1 MARSPRATVESL
13 AGALADGAT
22 IDWAAAGAGAGA
34 QAEVIRQL
42 RAVAG
47 LRVEPQER
55 AYGRSWLQRL
65 VATAYVMGVVLAALK
80 VLLALAVAP
89 AALTGVTGP
98 LRLFGFNLVVFGVG
112 GLLLIGGGTRDRRLQ
127 LLGALYVIMASA
139 FAAPFYRWV
148 SEPFVLLADVFERCT
163 AESFFAAGLGLFAW
177 AFPREPRQAGLRRAA
192 GALAV
197 FAVGLGWVL
206 LLMSLLAALPG
217 WSAEPSW
224 VGPLLRAFDREAPE
238 SWYWPILA
246 VTSLAAVGVGALKLR
261 ADTED
266 GRARARRFVG
276 ALAFGFAPLFFAVV
290 ATPFVPALRDPSRR
304 QLVDLVVYLGLASI
318 VPTTAYAVAVRRVM
332 TLEFVVRAT
341 LQYALA
347 RTAIWAAILAPVT
360 YLVLD
365 VFLHRALTVLQYVES
380 REPGLLLA
388 VSATGLVALTFRPQ
402 LAQAVDRWFLRE
414 PLDAAGAMAG
424 LELDLRSRETLRE
437 VAQRLA
443 AHLTAA
449 VHAGHAEVWLVAE
462 DGATLMSAGGD
473 GPAIRVDAVLVSL
486 VQSTGQPLQL
496 DPRTGVAR
504 LLPDDDQDWLS
515 EVDGR
520 VVAPLLGAS
529 GTLLGLA
536 VLGDSQNALPYTP
549 AHAALITSMCGHAAL
564 QLENRALRQGRP
576 TADEAPT
583 RAAGGIRWQDE
594 PAAWCQA
601 CGTLAPT
608 ETRRCRCGGVTKPAD
623 LPLFVHAK
631 FRLQRQLGAGGA
643 GVVYLATDLALDRQ
657 VAIKTLP
664 AVRRGFAA
672 RLRREARAMAA
683 VRHPNLATI
692 YGVEEWRDTPLLVVE
707 YLDGGT
713 LLDLLASGPLGVDEA
728 LDLGITLADVLD
740 RVHGSGVLHRDIK
753 PSNIGFT
760 HDGVAKLL
768 DFGLAAMLD
777 RSVVA
782 VEADAPARRAVIDL
796 ALREHEL
803 AASSTLTVT
812 NHIVGTPLY
821 LSPEALDGAAPHEG
835 ADLWGLGMVLHEA
848 IAGRHPF
855 GGRRV
860 SEVVEAIR
868 RDAVPDVRHDRPDCP
883 AEVAAFLAA
892 ALAPN
897 PARRPPSAAEFRAA
911 LRALRARLDASQ

>member
-1 MARSPRATVESL
+1 MASNPRVSVESL

-22 IDWAAAGAGAGA
+22 IDWSAAGAAAGS

-42 RAVAG
+42 RAVAQ
-47 LRVEPQER
+47 LRVGQQER
-55 AYGRSWLQRL
+55 VAGRSQLERT
-65 VATAYVMGVVLAALK
+65 VTTVYITGVVLAALK
-80 VLLALAVAP
+80 VMLALAAVP
-89 AALTGVTGP
+89 IALTGVSGP
-98 LRLFGFNLVVFGVG
+98 LRLFAFNLVVFGVG
-112 GLLLIGGGTRDRRLQ
+112 GLLLIGGGMRDRRVQ
-127 LLGALYVIMASA
+127 LLGAFYVIIASA

-148 SEPFVLLADVFERCT
+148 SDPFVLVADVLERCT
-163 AESFFAAGLGLFAW
+163 TESFFAAGLGLFAW
-177 AFPREPRQAGLRRAA
+177 AFPREPRQPGLRRLV

-197 FAVGLGWVL
+197 FGVGLGWVL
-206 LLMSLLAALPG
+206 LLMSLLAALPV
-217 WSAEPSW
+217 WSDESST

-238 SWYWPILA
+238 SWYWPSLA
-246 VTSLAAVGVGALKLR
+246 VTSLAAIGVGALKLR
-261 ADTED
+261 ADTDD

-276 ALAFGFAPLFFAVV
+276 VLALGFAPLFLAVV

-304 QLVDLVVYLGLASI
+304 QLLDIVVYLGLASI

-347 RTAIWAAILAPVT
+347 RYAIWAAILAPVS
-360 YLVLD
+360 YLALD
-365 VFLHRALTVLQYVES
+365 VFLHRALTVLQYVDT
-380 REPGLLLA
+380 REPGLLMA
-388 VSATGLVALTFRPQ
+388 VSGAGLVALTFRPH
-402 LAQAVDRWFLRE
+402 LARAVDRWFLRE

-424 LELDLRSRETLRE
+424 LELDLRTRETLRE

-443 AHLTAA
+443 AHLTSA

-462 DGATLMSAGGD
+462 DGETLVAASGD
-473 GPAIRVDAVLVSL
+473 GPALRVDGVLASL

-496 DPRTGVAR
+496 DPNAGVAR
-504 LLPDDDQDWLS
+504 LLPDDDQEWLS
-515 EVDGR
+515 DVDAR

-529 GTLLGLA
+529 GTLLGMA
-536 VLGDSQNALPYTP
+536 VLGDSQNGLPYTP

-576 TADEAPT
+576 AADDAAAT
-583 RAAGGIRWQDE
+583 RSAGVDWHDE
-594 PAAWCQA
+594 PAAWCA
-601 CGTLAPT
+601 TCGAVASA
-608 ETRRCRCGGVTKPAD
+608 ETRRCRCGGVTRPAD

-713 LLDLLASGPLGVDEA
+713 LLDMLAERPLRIGEV

-777 RSVVA
+777 RSA
-782 VEADAPARRAVIDL
+782 APDTAPSRRHLIDL
-796 ALREHEL
+796 ALREQDL

-812 NHIVGTPLY
+812 NQIVGTPLY

-835 ADLWGLGMVLHEA
+835 VDLWGLGMVLYEA
-848 IAGRHPF
+848 VAGRHPF
-855 GGRRV
+855 GGRPV
-860 SEVVEAIR
+860 ADVLEAIR
-868 RDAVPDVRHDRPDCP
+868 HEVVPDVRAVRPDCP
-883 AEVAAFLAA
+883 ADVAAFLAA
-892 ALAPN
+892 ALAAD
-897 PARRPPSAAEFRAA
+897 PALRPQSAADLRAS
-911 LRALRARLDASQ
+911 LRALRARLDSVQ